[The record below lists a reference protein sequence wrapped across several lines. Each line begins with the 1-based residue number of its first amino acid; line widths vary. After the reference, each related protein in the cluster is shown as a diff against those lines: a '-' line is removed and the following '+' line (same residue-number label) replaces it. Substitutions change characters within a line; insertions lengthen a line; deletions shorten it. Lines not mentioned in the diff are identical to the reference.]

1 MPARRG
7 WMDDVGRLCEMVRGL
22 CPRDCIRWAVEGGGR
37 TVSDVGAIGHAG
49 RVRLTRP
56 GGHANAGRRG
66 RRPLRAAAK
75 RRYQHRGKQMRKG
88 ENLLPRLGS
97 PERGAVAAFCAV
109 TEGLVQRGCGAPTLP
124 VIPRRAGVEAGW
136 RVEPTPSVDRRR
148 RTGDGAPYEA
158 NCKDT
163 QQTHAVRYPEE
174 GASRTPPPTVVAR
187 CRCQRSRKVQFITP
201 VTFYAASPVSLL
213 HVGCTVLGAPRS
225 RDHRGGID
233 ASARV
238 DRF

>member
-97 PERGAVAAFCAV
+97 PERGAVAALCAV
-109 TEGLVQRGCGAPTLP
+109 TEGLVPAW
-124 VIPRRAGVEAGW
+124 VRRTDVT
-136 RVEPTPSVDRRR
+136 RHPTPGGRGGGVARGTD
-148 RTGDGAPYEA
+148 
-158 NCKDT
+158 
-163 QQTHAVRYPEE
+163 AVR
-174 GASRTPPPTVVAR
+174 RPTAANRGR
-187 CRCQRSRKVQFITP
+187 C
-201 VTFYAASPVSLL
+201 AL
-213 HVGCTVLGAPRS
+213 
-225 RDHRGGID
+225 RGEL
-233 ASARV
+233 
-238 DRF
+238 